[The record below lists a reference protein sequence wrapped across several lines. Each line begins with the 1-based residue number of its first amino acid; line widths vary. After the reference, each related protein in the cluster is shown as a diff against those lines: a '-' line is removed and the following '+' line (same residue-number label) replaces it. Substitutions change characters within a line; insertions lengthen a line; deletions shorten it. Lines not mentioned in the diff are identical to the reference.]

1 MLLVNKHNT
10 VVILNFSKLI
20 NISVIRINL
29 SFLSNIVMDEFW
41 EFHKELWAQKPKV
54 YVGASTYLCVIGDIS
69 WIPFLPKIGFG
80 SLIYSKDWRC
90 VKAKSEML
98 KTENMVTR
106 PVLPIFLNRTGLKL
120 QEFSINIS

>member
-1 MLLVNKHNT
+1 LL
-10 VVILNFSKLI
+10 
-20 NISVIRINL
+20 
-29 SFLSNIVMDEFW
+29 
-41 EFHKELWAQKPKV
+41 
-54 YVGASTYLCVIGDIS
+54 
-69 WIPFLPKIGFG
+69 KIGFG

-90 VKAKSEML
+90 AIAAKSEML